1 MLRAEKDTTSENLQ
15 AERDQH
21 LKELES
27 VNGSLNALSS
37 SNGRLDVIIQNKR
50 AVCERQEQE
59 IQTKSQAIDKLA
71 SKVSTP

>member
-21 LKELES
+21 LKEMES

-37 SNGRLDVIIQNKR
+37 SNGHLDAVIQTKR
-50 AVCERQEQE
+50 AVCDRQEQE
-59 IQTKSQAIDKLA
+59 I
-71 SKVSTP
+71 